1 MQIYLQRIFI
11 AFLSIF
17 IIACGFQLRG
27 SIDANFKSIS
37 INGGSEGLSK
47 HLKKRFKQSGIEI
60 NYENPEKIV
69 EIIADTLNK
78 RILSLSGSGSVQEY
92 ELDYEVKYRFK
103 SPSTEWSQQISI
115 RLSRDFT
122 YDDDDRVAKELEE
135 KNLINGMRDEIVRSI
150 VSQIMISN

>member
-1 MQIYLQRIFI
+1 M
-11 AFLSIF
+11 
-17 IIACGFQLRG
+17 
-27 SIDANFKSIS
+27 
-37 INGGSEGLSK
+37 
-47 HLKKRFKQSGIEI
+47 
-60 NYENPEKIV
+60 

-103 SPSTEWSQQISI
+103 SPTTEWSQQISI

-135 KNLINGMRDEIVRSI
+135 KNLINGMRDEIVRSM